1 MNIGED
7 CLKPMSIFMNR
18 AKAGAILLLLAL
30 MCVGTTAQADIKP
43 EPYPPDALLQGVL
56 DFREPTGIRG
66 RLLHIDREKQIIWL
80 EWAQVSVDS
89 PLFQKEWERV
99 PNEWIIAVHPLNQ
112 SQFYIL
118 TQMAKGT
125 ALEMVIQLDQEG
137 CRCILSF
144 QELPLLPKVGSTF
157 SLP

>member
-1 MNIGED
+1 M
-7 CLKPMSIFMNR
+7 PFFMNR
-18 AKAGAILLLLAL
+18 STAGKIISLLAL
-30 MCVGTTAQADIKP
+30 ICWTASAQAEI
-43 EPYPPDALLQGVL
+43 EPKTYPPDALLKGIL

-66 RLLHIDREKQIIWL
+66 RLLHVEQTKQIIWL

-89 PLFQKEWERV
+89 PLFQEDWKEV

-112 SQFYIL
+112 SQFYTLQQIP
-118 TQMAKGT
+118 KGT

-137 CRCILSF
+137 SRRILFF
-144 QELPLLPKVGSTF
+144 QELSMLPKVDSTF